1 MAETMIASD
10 EMTGRQIETALDQ
23 VRAAMRKH
31 SSEIPKEIAQQVLG
45 VDNLGMQMFAV
56 FRKQAEM
63 FSNMIV
69 HRWKASL
76 MPSPM
81 EVLKATGRRLYVDDA
96 VVSAM
101 PRGTGEEGKTIF
113 FPLDLSKRGGHI
125 SDDDLEKE
133 FESHGLLPEYPDNLA
148 DVNKADPAFA
158 DEHPNCTHWKDKNGK
173 WCYAAF
179 DRWDGERLV
188 SVDRH
193 HRGWDGRW
201 WVAGRR
207 K

>member
-76 MPSPM
+76 IDRKS
-81 EVLKATGRRLYVDDA
+81 
-96 VVSAM
+96 VV
-101 PRGTGEEGKTIF
+101 
-113 FPLDLSKRGGHI
+113 
-125 SDDDLEKE
+125 
-133 FESHGLLPEYPDNLA
+133 
-148 DVNKADPAFA
+148 
-158 DEHPNCTHWKDKNGK
+158 
-173 WCYAAF
+173 
-179 DRWDGERLV
+179 
-188 SVDRH
+188 
-193 HRGWDGRW
+193 
-201 WVAGRR
+201 
-207 K
+207 